1 MTGIVWMFFGTLF
14 AIHGYSFWIIGGHL
28 FLLSMLL
35 ILAIEDI
42 RSFTIP
48 DRLSLP
54 MIGITLVIITA
65 SYRF

>member
-1 MTGIVWMFFGTLF
+1 MTHLLF
-14 AIHGYSFWIIGGHL
+14 
-28 FLLSMLL
+28 LSMLL

-54 MIGITLVIITA
+54 MIFITLAVILLLQTPV
-65 SYRF
+65 